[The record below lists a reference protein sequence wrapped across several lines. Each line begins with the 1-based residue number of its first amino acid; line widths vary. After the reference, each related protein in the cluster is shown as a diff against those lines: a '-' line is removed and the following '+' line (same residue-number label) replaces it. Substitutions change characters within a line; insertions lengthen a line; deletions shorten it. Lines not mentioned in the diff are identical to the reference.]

1 MDINT
6 TLTGFFNTILP
17 SLSILIG
24 ALVSYLLVKLT
35 TKIKTET
42 KTIQDKATRDLLDK
56 TLDNLTNLIN
66 VNVTSAGETIVKELK
81 ASTLDG
87 TLSKDDAKNILEIVK
102 GKVITQLSD
111 SGKEALST
119 TISDLDGYIESAIE
133 TALKQI
139 KAQTPSPII
148 TTQIETI
155 PVEIVPVKVIDEVK
169 VKPIIA
175 PIIEPEVVIPVV
187 DNTVIAPVEE
197 VVQPVVT
204 AEQTPIV

>member
-6 TLTGFFNTILP
+6 TLTSLFNAILP

-24 ALVSYLLVKLT
+24 ALVSYLLVKAT
-35 TKIKTET
+35 TKLKAQT
-42 KTIQDKATRDLLDK
+42 KIIQDKATRDLADK
-56 TLDNLTNLIN
+56 TLDTLTHLVS

-87 TLSKDDAKNILEIVK
+87 VLNKEDAKNILEIVK
-102 GKVITQLSD
+102 GKVVTQLSE

-139 KAQTPSPII
+139 KAQTAPYTTSSSYTTDVAPMKTTSDI
-148 TTQIETI
+148 TTSDGTVIGTATVVSPTEGTFVSV
-155 PVEIVPVKVIDEVK
+155 PVE
-169 VKPIIA
+169 
-175 PIIEPEVVIPVV
+175 
-187 DNTVIAPVEE
+187 TTPVE
-197 VVQPVVT
+197 T
-204 AEQTPIV
+204 TPIVR